1 MKGRNNTMKKDFL
14 TALIEELSKLRDEQK
29 TITIPAP
36 PSPVDVLKVIS
47 RVAEEHEVSVDDMI
61 AALSIRSMLPGNEG
75 ITAADVKLIQD
86 LKNSEGENKE

>member
-1 MKGRNNTMKKDFL
+1 MKKDFL

-47 RVAEEHEVSVDDMI
+47 RVAKEHEVSADDMMT
-61 AALSIRSMLPGNEG
+61 ALSIRSMLPGDSGNV
-75 ITAADVKLIQD
+75 TAKDLELLQD
-86 LKNSEGENKE
+86 LKSSEKE